1 MRFGAGQVAG
11 ALGMTHQALGHLTRK
26 LIARKPPGYHYR
38 YGCGEVLWLACY
50 RHARAAGLESAPAEL
65 FIGSPGMHLML
76 EELLTL
82 AAPNPGEAVQRLRT
96 IPILYGA
103 RYRFSEE
110 DHENELRG
118 EPLLLEAQRLSQKLA
133 EPCAAAGGAGIER
146 LTVFATPLAAPL
158 NILDRVIRENSN
170 AA

>member
-82 AAPNPGEAVQRLRT
+82 AAPDPREAVKRLRNV
-96 IPILYGA
+96 PVLFGA
-103 RYRFSEE
+103 RYRFAEAG
-110 DHENELRG
+110 HEAELVG

-133 EPCAAAGGAGIER
+133 EPCAAAGGAGVEK
-146 LTVFATPLAAPL
+146 LTVFLVPLELPL
-158 NILDRVIRENSN
+158 RTLQRVIEENGN

>member
-50 RHARAAGLESAPAEL
+50 RHARAAGLEPAPAEL

-82 AAPNPGEAVQRLRT
+82 AAPDPAQAVKRLRN
-96 IPILYGA
+96 ISISFGA
-103 RYRFSEE
+103 RYRFTESG
-110 DHENELRG
+110 HETEMHG
-118 EPLLLEAQRLSQKLA
+118 EPLLFEVSRLPEKLMEPRPTAGVA
-133 EPCAAAGGAGIER
+133 EM
-146 LTVFATPLAAPL
+146 TVFLAPLAQPL
-158 NILDRVIRENSN
+158 NVLTRLIEENRN
-170 AA
+170 AT